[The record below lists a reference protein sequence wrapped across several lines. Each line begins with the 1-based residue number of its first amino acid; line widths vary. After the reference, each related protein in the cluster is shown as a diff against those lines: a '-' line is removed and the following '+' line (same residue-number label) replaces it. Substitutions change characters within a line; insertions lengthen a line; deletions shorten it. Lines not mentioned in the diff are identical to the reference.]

1 MRNTLE
7 IALDGGGEIALHHL
21 HVINVILQPKIV
33 RADFIDDGKRLLRA
47 VEIET
52 RNVTGVARLDQQ
64 PDAGRLELVG
74 GKPEV
79 GCKGVAHRLRG
90 DSWRCDPGQAV
101 DLLAP
106 QGVRILDCFAYA
118 ILKFSDALRQT
129 GDTALTLGP
138 VTGRQVVKYLN
149 EPILLEL
156 LGELLLRIWVRK
168 QILDR
173 FEASLRR
180 CIETIQEVDLVEEHR
195 EVRGELWHGDSPV
208 ML

>member
-1 MRNTLE
+1 MRNALAV
-7 IALDGGGEIALHHL
+7 ALDGGGEITLHDL

-64 PDAGRLELVG
+64 SNAGRLELVG

-106 QGVRILDCFAYA
+106 QGARILDRFAYT

-149 EPILLEL
+149 EPILFEL
-156 LGELLLRIWVRK
+156 LGQLLLRIRERK
-168 QILDR
+168 QILDP
-173 FEASLRR
+173 FEAGLR
-180 CIETIQEVDLVEEHR
+180 CCFETIQEVVLIEE
-195 EVRGELWHGDSPV
+195 
-208 ML
+208 

>member
-64 PDAGRLELVG
+64 SNAGRLELVG

-118 ILKFSDALRQT
+118 ILKFSDAIGQA
-129 GDTALTLGP
+129 GDTTLTLRP
-138 VTGRQVVKYLN
+138 VACRQVVKYLT
-149 EPILLEL
+149 EPVFFEL
-156 LGELLLRIWVRK
+156 FGQLLLRVRVRK
-168 QILDR
+168 QILDP
-173 FEASLRR
+173 FEA
-180 CIETIQEVDLVEEHR
+180 
-195 EVRGELWHGDSPV
+195 
-208 ML
+208 